1 MAMIKNTYQALNE
14 AKTQSH
20 VGFRK
25 SFVRALFTSITA
37 TCVDFLFSIFS
48 KEVLAIYYVTA
59 TTLGGLAGA
68 TTSFLLGRI
77 WVFNK
82 RTGRLSNQL
91 LRFIFTNFFSIFL
104 NTSGVFFIVENF
116 QMPFVYARVGV
127 ACFVGF
133 FFNFLMNRYFVFR
146 S

>member
-1 MAMIKNTYQALNE
+1 MKETAHTIE
-14 AKTQSH
+14 KTLEGHQPI
-20 VGFRK
+20 GFRK
-25 SFVRALFTSITA
+25 SFLRALLTSITA
-37 TCVDFLFSIFS
+37 TSVDFFMSVLL
-48 KEVLAIYYVTA
+48 KEWIGIYYVTA
-59 TTLGGLAGA
+59 TTMGGMFGA
-68 TTSFLLGRI
+68 ATSFFMGRV

-91 LRFIFTNFFSIFL
+91 LRFVFTNFFSIFL
-104 NTSGVFFIVENF
+104 NTSGVFFIVEQF
-116 QMPFVYARVGV
+116 QIPFVWSRILV

>member
-1 MAMIKNTYQALNE
+1 MIKLNSQILE
-14 AKTQSH
+14 KNLATHQPI
-20 VGFRK
+20 GFKK
-25 SFVRALFTSITA
+25 SFLRALLTSITA
-37 TCVDFLFSIFS
+37 TSVDFILSVVL
-48 KEVLAIYYVTA
+48 KEWIGIYYVTA
-59 TTLGGLAGA
+59 TTLGGMFGA
-68 TTSFLLGRI
+68 ATSFLMGRI

-91 LRFIFTNFFSIFL
+91 LRFVFTNFFSIFL
-104 NTSGVFFIVENF
+104 NTSGVFFIVEHF
-116 QMPFVYARVGV
+116 EIPFVWSRIVV